1 MSNLYSVRVTKGSQ
15 VQYYRTEFYMEA
27 LNLVAK
33 LFDKLGDNIKV
44 LVKKLTYN
52 SCGDLVMEEIRMDIE
67 WYPFFYMV

>member
-27 LNLVAK
+27 MNLVAK

-52 SCGDLVMEEIRMDIE
+52 SRGDLIMEEIRMDIK
-67 WYPFFYMV
+67 